1 MLPGNMSRLLIPS
14 DILSPGHFQLN
25 SFQCFDRRSF
35 QMYFSQLLPI
45 SHRNNSPLMSEG
57 ITLKKNIEKRTGN
70 TYGGVLFW

>member
-1 MLPGNMSRLLIPS
+1 
-14 DILSPGHFQLN
+14 
-25 SFQCFDRRSF
+25 
-35 QMYFSQLLPI
+35 MYFSQLLPI